1 MNKRNNGINTGCK
14 PIVMDFSAALEARD
28 DNSMVEDSRSLYLSA
43 PFSTYQLEKVIPES
57 SASSAFCFIW
67 IVCRCSLIMLNK
79 YLWGVCHVH
88 GLVRQKQMYSKVLPR
103 YALVSFISNTIQPL
117 GLLKILSELLLK
129 RHTAQ
134 NWEWEH
140 FNRLKG
146 QEPTDSLM
154 N

>member
-1 MNKRNNGINTGCK
+1 
-14 PIVMDFSAALEARD
+14 
-28 DNSMVEDSRSLYLSA
+28 MVEDSRSLHLAA

-67 IVCRCSLIMLNK
+67 TVCRYSLIMLNK

-88 GLVRQKQMYSKVLPR
+88 GLVRQKQVYSKVLPR

-117 GLLKILSELLLK
+117 GLLKIPSELLLK
-129 RHTAQ
+129 KHTAQ

-140 FNRLKG
+140 FNRLKDRSQQIHLWIKKRKMEERIIHRSWFG
-146 QEPTDSLM
+146 EFG